1 MLSPVR
7 SVGGDM
13 VWRQTTVVAS
23 TPPGQHYTTLNHRR
37 TDLRVTVHKALGW
50 CVESKKLV
58 RLNAFPAATRCHCQ
72 EPCLTHD
79 THTEHRRTTGRYA
92 VDCVAHP
99 CWLQTGR
106 NRIGPDVPTVRQ
118 NRPSCRRRWSCCR
131 CHRCPTASS
140 SACGALPC
148 RLPTPPHCC
157 QPPTKPA
164 LCTHTHLRFFATDA
178 LNVSKLDSL
187 RGLSPPPETFSEC
200 RPLTPG
206 TREPSPTEAALWRRR
221 FSLRWCRTRR
231 LVDRFEAVGAAC
243 KLCGKAEA
251 AVCQRGGGVCVARVG
266 SQRRT

>member
-164 LCTHTHLRFFATDA
+164 LCTHTHTHAPQVLRDGCLERVKVGQLA
-178 LNVSKLDSL
+178 
-187 RGLSPPPETFSEC
+187 
-200 RPLTPG
+200 
-206 TREPSPTEAALWRRR
+206 
-221 FSLRWCRTRR
+221 R
-231 LVDRFEAVGAAC
+231 LVTTTRNV
-243 KLCGKAEA
+243 
-251 AVCQRGGGVCVARVG
+251 QRMPPADAWHTRSVTDGGCSVATSFFSTLVPNTPLG
-266 SQRRT
+266 GPL

>member
-1 MLSPVR
+1 MSLCTRRWDGAWNPRSWFGSTRSLQSP
-7 SVGGDM
+7 D
-13 VWRQTTVVAS
+13 
-23 TPPGQHYTTLNHRR
+23 
-37 TDLRVTVHKALGW
+37 VTA
-50 CVESKKLV
+50 
-58 RLNAFPAATRCHCQ
+58 PQ
-72 EPCLTHD
+72 PCLAHD

-140 SACGALPC
+140 SGSGALPC
-148 RLPTPPHCC
+148 RLPPPPHCC

-243 KLCGKAEA
+243 KLCGKPRQRWSACAWHEWDPSIVPHALWCRIVRHLEA
-251 AVCQRGGGVCVARVG
+251 HKIRHPLFGAKAKRLRGVDAH
-266 SQRRT
+266 